1 MQQANTPF
9 GVDTREIVAIKQIEA
24 KTGINPIYVKD
35 IDYYIFLKMQNN
47 LKEMV
52 IDEAKQVIEHY
63 KPYIG
68 NDTDGYHLNPII
80 NAFYT
85 EAQMAIA
92 DCSNQILTNKGLQDI
107 IELVGMN
114 NIGTGTAPEVQAD
127 MLKEDTKGKI
137 NFKTQVDKMLGLNK

>member
-9 GVDTREIVAIKQIEA
+9 GVDTREIVAIKEIEA
-24 KTGINPIYVKD
+24 KTGVNPIYVKD

-52 IDEAKQVIEHY
+52 INDAKIVLEHY

-68 NDTDGYHLNPII
+68 NDTEGYHLNPII
-80 NAFYT
+80 NAIVK
-85 EAQMAIA
+85 EAQMTLN
-92 DCSNQILTNKGLQDI
+92 DCTEQILTNKGLQDI

-114 NIGTGTAPEVQAD
+114 AIGTGTAPDVQAD

-137 NFKTQVDKMLGLNK
+137 NFRTQVDKMLGLNK